1 MASRVIH
8 AVAISCV
15 AALLAVGLAGC
26 QGSDGSAGSTA
37 QDPQPTAPSPTDPKA
52 EAKAAAITAYK
63 GMWDA
68 YAKAGETA
76 DQKDPGI
83 RRYATGNARTRI
95 VAALLGYREDGL
107 VTKGH
112 LKMSPKVTSLK
123 PAADPTTAEILD
135 CADSTNWTTHKRA
148 TGEKVDEPAGR
159 REITATVVLDH
170 DVWKVSDFDAKDVGS
185 C

>member
-1 MASRVIH
+1 MQFNVFRGSTLA
-8 AVAISCV
+8 CL
-15 AALLAVGLAGC
+15 AALVVLVAGC
-26 QGSDGSAGSTA
+26 QSSPAGTS
-37 QDPQPTAPSPTDPKA
+37 PPPTDRHSAINSPRDPEA
-52 EAKAAAITAYK
+52 AAKAAAVEAYE
-63 GMWDA
+63 GMWNA

-76 DQKDPGI
+76 DQKAPTI

-107 VTKGH
+107 VTKGR

-123 PAADPTTAEILD
+123 PTAEPTTVEILD
-135 CADSTNWTTHKRA
+135 CADSTHWTTHKRA

-159 REITATVVLDH
+159 REITATVVLD
-170 DVWKVSDFDAKDVGS
+170 DGVWKVSDFDAKDVGS